1 MFITSGVRADY
12 FTVAVRTGGP
22 GAGGVSLLLIERER
36 AGFSRTKLKKMG
48 WWASD
53 TAQLFF
59 DDVRVPVDNLIGA
72 ENKGFIGIMLNF
84 NQERLG
90 MSAAA
95 CGYAKVCL
103 DEAIAYARERHTFGK
118 PLIANQVVR
127 HRLVD
132 MAMRINAVKSTLE
145 LLAWRVG
152 QGEKPVAEIC
162 MLKNLATS
170 TMEFCANEAMQVF
183 GGAGYLRGAKV
194 ERIYRE
200 TKVMSIG
207 GGSVEIMKDLA
218 ARQMGL

>member
-1 MFITSGVRADY
+1 
-12 FTVAVRTGGP
+12 
-22 GAGGVSLLLIERER
+22 
-36 AGFSRTKLKKMG
+36 
-48 WWASD
+48 
-53 TAQLFF
+53 
-59 DDVRVPVDNLIGA
+59 
-72 ENKGFIGIMLNF
+72 
-84 NQERLG
+84 
-90 MSAAA
+90 
-95 CGYAKVCL
+95 
-103 DEAIAYARERHTFGK
+103 
-118 PLIANQVVR
+118 VVR

-145 LLAWRVG
+145 LLAYRVG

-162 MLKNLATS
+162 MLKNLATGA
-170 TMEFCANEAMQVF
+170 MEFCANEAMQIF